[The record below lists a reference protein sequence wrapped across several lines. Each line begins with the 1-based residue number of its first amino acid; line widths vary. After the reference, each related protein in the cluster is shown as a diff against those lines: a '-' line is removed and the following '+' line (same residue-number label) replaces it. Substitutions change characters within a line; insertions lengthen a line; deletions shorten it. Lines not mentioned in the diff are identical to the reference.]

1 MKPTLL
7 LIISFVLLAA
17 CSPQRRL
24 ARLVEHHPELKTAD
38 TLCITDTVTLPGVTA
53 DTAVPVS
60 VISDPVIVERER
72 LQIIIRKV
80 RDTLYIRGKCK
91 PDTVIIRRQIP
102 VERIHII
109 RPDNRSALIRRIPW
123 IVVGMIAVIVLAI
136 YLLSKFG
143 RG

>member
-123 IVVGMIAVIVLAI
+123 IVVGIVAVCAAVIVLW
-136 YLLSKFG
+136 LR
-143 RG
+143 RGN